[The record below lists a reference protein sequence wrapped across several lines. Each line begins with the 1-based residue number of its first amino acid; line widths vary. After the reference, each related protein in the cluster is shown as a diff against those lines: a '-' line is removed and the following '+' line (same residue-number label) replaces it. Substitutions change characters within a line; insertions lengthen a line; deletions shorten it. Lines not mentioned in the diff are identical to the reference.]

1 MIRIEISN
9 DEVEYSTCLNV
20 EDVYDIMHCMEEMVR
35 MLTDNDMEL
44 DNYILKRA
52 DEIDLKNCN

>member
-20 EDVYDIMHCMEEMVR
+20 EDIYDIMHCMEEMVR